1 MHARV
6 LQFLSFQAVLLILI
20 VIALFCQN
28 EYNDISLQNLKYR
41 SEGSIQTTEMMH
53 GICLL

>member
-41 SEGSIQTTEMMH
+41 SEGSIQTAEMMH
-53 GICLL
+53 GMCLL